1 MLNKFGHRMWVVFQA
16 RPDNRRNSCPYAR
29 CPWRLRAA
37 GLPTLRRPSRA
48 PAAGGVN
55 RSSRRGVVVAALS
68 NHATCMRKSPA
79 RLRAWCTSIPRA
91 GQAPNPSPDTRTA
104 GPLGAP
110 QSSPSSHRE
119 WHEPPLYATSTRCEP
134 KVPFFMAA
142 PAARYFLLSS
152 IGFGYVFE
160 LLTNGCEI
168 PLEFKAA
175 RPDHCRP
182 CTHRLS
188 KPVLDA
194 SVQRAS
200 SRERETDWKKPFFER
215 QKTLGSPRVQVARAT
230 PSCLTARCTRVA
242 QAHSGRTRAP
252 GSSCFA
258 CKIL

>member
-1 MLNKFGHRMWVVFQA
+1 
-16 RPDNRRNSCPYAR
+16 
-29 CPWRLRAA
+29 
-37 GLPTLRRPSRA
+37 
-48 PAAGGVN
+48 
-55 RSSRRGVVVAALS
+55 
-68 NHATCMRKSPA
+68 MRKSPA

-91 GQAPNPSPDTRTA
+91 GQAPNPIPRLQDGRTA
-104 GPLGAP
+104 RSAP

-200 SRERETDWKKPFFER
+200 SRERDRLEKNTFWTTKNAGITEVPSGPRHDELSHSAVYQSRPGSQWQDPCARLELLRVQNFVKRATVALRLTTGSVLR
-215 QKTLGSPRVQVARAT
+215 QKGLY
-230 PSCLTARCTRVA
+230 
-242 QAHSGRTRAP
+242 
-252 GSSCFA
+252 F
-258 CKIL
+258 